1 MVKLNEQTREEY
13 MNQVMTAAMK
23 GDIDEFRH
31 LFLELHPADQ
41 TDVFLHLE
49 PAERSRVY
57 EYLSPEEFAEIFEG
71 FEVDEQKEIANELNK
86 HYAAEMFNNMYAD
99 DVADFFNELPPE
111 NVDDIL
117 KAMSTEEADDVRELL
132 TYEEGTA
139 GAIMTKEFIAIK
151 ATDSVGEVIERLRR
165 EGPTAETI
173 YYLYVINQKGGL
185 VGVTSIRDLITSSSQ
200 ETIQN
205 IMSTRVVSVYVA
217 TDQEEVAL
225 LIQKYDFLAAPV
237 VTEHNVLV
245 GIVTVDDVIDVLE
258 EEAMEDLG
266 EITASRG
273 STDMTLTAL
282 QAAVKRAPWII
293 LLMFFGL
300 FTAEVIGRF
309 EKTLETVVMLAA
321 FIPMIMGS
329 AGNTGTQSLAVSVR
343 ALATGSLEKQG
354 LWRTIGR
361 EFSTGLLIGV
371 MSGVAIAGLLA
382 IFYRDLL
389 LGGIVGLSIM
399 LSLGTASVVGSVVPL
414 AINKMKLD
422 PAIAS
427 GPFITTLNDI
437 VSLLIYFSV
446 ATSFLQY
453 L

>member
-13 MNQVMTAAMK
+13 MNQVMAAAMK
-23 GDIDEFRH
+23 GNIDEFRF

-49 PAERSRVY
+49 ENERKQVY
-57 EYLSPEEFAEIFEG
+57 EFLSPEEFAEIFEG
-71 FEVDEQKEIANELNK
+71 MEIEEQLEIVSELNG

-99 DVADFFNELPPE
+99 DVADFFNELPADQSAE
-111 NVDDIL
+111 IL
-117 KAMSTEEADDVRELL
+117 QAMNKEEAEDVKELL

-139 GAIMTKEFIAIK
+139 GSIMTKEFISIK
-151 ATDSVGEVIERLRR
+151 MSDTVGDVIQQLRR
-165 EGPTAETI
+165 EGPGAETI
-173 YYLYVINQKGGL
+173 YYLYVVNDIGGL
-185 VGVTSIRDLITSSSQ
+185 VGVTSIRDLITSSDD
-200 ETIQN
+200 EVIEN
-205 IMSTRVVSVYVA
+205 IMSTQIVSVHVT

-225 LIQKYDFLAAPV
+225 LIQKYDFFAAPV
-237 VTEHNVLV
+237 VTEHNILV
-245 GIVTVDDVIDVLE
+245 GIVTVDDVLDVLE
-258 EEAMEDLG
+258 EEADEDIG

-273 STDMTLTAL
+273 STDMTLTSA
-282 QAAVKRAPWII
+282 QAALRRAPWII

-309 EKTLETVVMLAA
+309 EETLQTVVLLAA

-343 ALATGSLEKQG
+343 ALATGSLEKRG
-354 LWRTIGR
+354 LWKTIVR
-361 EFSTGLLIGV
+361 EFSTGLLIGL
-371 MSGVAIAGLLA
+371 MSGAVITLLLT
-382 IFYRDLL
+382 IFYGDSL
-389 LGGIVGLSIM
+389 LGLIVGLSIVF
-399 LSLGTASVVGSVVPL
+399 SLGTASVVGSTVPL
-414 AINKMKLD
+414 AINKLKLD

-437 VSLLIYFSV
+437 VSLLIYFTV
-446 ATSFLQY
+446 ATTFLQY